1 MPWRTGGGKV
11 GRCQPGPRGLI
22 LHLDVEASAMMD
34 RESWVADVDRLMRR
48 DWCIGVV
55 DAGLDAD
62 ELTRFWG
69 YGETPTEF
77 VAWFAEKY
85 DLIRFEPR
93 PVRSSPS
100 KPPASV

>member
-11 GRCQPGPRGLI
+11 GRCQAEPRGLI
-22 LHLDVEASAMMD
+22 LLLALEAHAMMD
-34 RESWVADVDRLMRR
+34 REGWVAEVDRRMRR

-55 DAGLDAD
+55 DAGLDAV
-62 ELTRFWG
+62 ELTKFWT
-69 YGETPTEF
+69 YGESPAEF

-93 PVRSSPS
+93 PIRSSPS
-100 KPPASV
+100 KPPA